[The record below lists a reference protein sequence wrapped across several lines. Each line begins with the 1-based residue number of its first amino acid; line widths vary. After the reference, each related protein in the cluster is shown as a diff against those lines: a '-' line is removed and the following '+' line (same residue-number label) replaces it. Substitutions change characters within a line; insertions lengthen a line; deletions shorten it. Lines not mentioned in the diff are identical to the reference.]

1 MNGKEKVSVIV
12 PVYNV
17 EKFLETCVNSI
28 IDQTYSEIEILLID
42 DGSTDSSGEICD
54 KYQNTDSRI
63 RVIHQDNQG
72 LAEVRNV
79 GIKEARGE
87 YFLFVDSDDWIEPNT
102 IERNLQIV
110 NEYNADIVCF
120 RFTKE
125 YEHSGSVRNEGV
137 PRGTVKIFDKKGALE
152 NLFYPKYVDTI
163 TCNKFVRKEMFQGI
177 VYPKGKL
184 HEDLFTT
191 YKFVANA
198 SKVVCIDEELYHYY
212 QNPDSIGHRSF
223 SKDTYDIAIAV
234 DESCK
239 YIIDIIGG
247 CTDKL
252 LVGSWFRKLFIINS
266 MINSRVYDHEYIMS
280 LRREMKVSPILKSE
294 DLGKS
299 RKIQMALLYV
309 NFGLYKTVYLLLKK
323 LRFGKKLIT
332 ND

>member
-1 MNGKEKVSVIV
+1 
-12 PVYNV
+12 
-17 EKFLETCVNSI
+17 
-28 IDQTYSEIEILLID
+28 
-42 DGSTDSSGEICD
+42 
-54 KYQNTDSRI
+54 
-63 RVIHQDNQG
+63 
-72 LAEVRNV
+72 
-79 GIKEARGE
+79 
-87 YFLFVDSDDWIEPNT
+87 
-102 IERNLQIV
+102 
-110 NEYNADIVCF
+110 
-120 RFTKE
+120 
-125 YEHSGSVRNEGV
+125 
-137 PRGTVKIFDKKGALE
+137 
-152 NLFYPKYVDTI
+152 
-163 TCNKFVRKEMFQGI
+163 
-177 VYPKGKL
+177 
-184 HEDLFTT
+184 
-191 YKFVANA
+191 VANA

-212 QNPDSIGHRSF
+212 QNQDSIGHRSF
-223 SKDTYDIAIAV
+223 SKDTFDIAIAV

-299 RKIQMALLYV
+299 RKIQMALFYV